1 MSTIIATNLRKGERI
16 VKKLLTLSLAILL
29 CLSVFTGC
37 NMTQTPDDSNT
48 PEPPKDV
55 IDDYDNENEIEV
67 EIGGDD
73 EGNKNNENNNNQ
85 NENKPD
91 DEGKDPDKQPVT
103 GPEHTNTIGKF
114 VAKDK
119 TYAYQGNNVTILK
132 LENQSEANCT
142 VSIHAEF
149 LSADGTVLKTET
161 QSFEGFPAGWQNHF
175 VFMPQIQYDAME
187 YTLDVKQYTGEMYF
201 TSKSGHVLGDI
212 YENKAPLP
220 QTLAQ
225 RDYEKYSCIQAKF
238 VVVEMPKTPY
248 FKTLISVV
256 FDNTGEIAVIK
267 TQSGPYSCEYGEE
280 GHYQVLVYAPPV
292 PTKEALEWP
301 EELDG
306 GVTGI
311 VGILQDELIE

>member
-1 MSTIIATNLRKGERI
+1 M
-16 VKKLLTLSLAILL
+16 KKLLTLILAILL
-29 CLSVFTGC
+29 CLSVFAGC
-37 NMTQTPDDSNT
+37 NTPQTPDDSNT

-73 EGNKNNENNNNQ
+73 EGNENNENNNNNQ

-91 DEGKDPDKQPVT
+91 DENKDPDKQPVT

-132 LENQSEANCT
+132 LENQSEVNCT
-142 VSIHAEF
+142 VTIHAEF

-201 TSKSGHVLGDI
+201 TSTSRYVLGKI
-212 YENKAPLP
+212 YEDKLPLP

-225 RDYEKYSCIQAKF
+225 GDYEKYSCILAKF
-238 VVVEMPKTPY
+238 DSVGMPKTPY
-248 FKTLISVV
+248 YKRRVSVV
-256 FDNTGEIAVIK
+256 FDNNGEIAVIH
-267 TQSGPYSCEYGEE
+267 TQVGSFYSEYG
-280 GHYQVLVYAPPV
+280 GGYYQVLVYAPPV
-292 PTKEALEWP
+292 LTKEPLDWP

-311 VGILQDELIE
+311 VGILPAELIE

>member
-1 MSTIIATNLRKGERI
+1 M
-16 VKKLLTLSLAILL
+16 KKLLTLILAILL
-29 CLSVFTGC
+29 CLSVFAGC
-37 NMTQTPDDSNT
+37 NTPQTPDDSNT

-91 DEGKDPDKQPVT
+91 DEGKDPNKQPVT

-119 TYAYQGNNVTILK
+119 TYAYQGNNVTIIK

-142 VSIHAEF
+142 VTIHAKF
-149 LSADGTVLKTET
+149 LSADGIVLKTET

-187 YTLDVKQYTGEMYF
+187 YTLDMKQYTGEMYF
-201 TSKSGHVLGDI
+201 TSTSGFVLGKI
-212 YENKAPLP
+212 YEDKVPLL
-220 QTLAQ
+220 QTIAQ
-225 RDYEKYSCIQAKF
+225 GDYEKYSLILAKF
-238 VVVEMPKTPY
+238 DSVGMPKTPY
-248 FKTLISVV
+248 LKRLISIV
-256 FDNTGEIAVIK
+256 FDNNGEIATIH
-267 TQSGPYSCEYGEE
+267 TQRGSFFSESGKKGY
-280 GHYQVLVYAPPV
+280 YQVIVYTPPV
-292 PTKEALEWP
+292 PTKEPLDWP

>member
-1 MSTIIATNLRKGERI
+1 M
-16 VKKLLTLSLAILL
+16 KKLLTLTLAILL
-29 CLSVFTGC
+29 CLTTFAGC
-37 NMTQTPDDSNT
+37 NTPQTPDDSNT

-73 EGNKNNENNNNQ
+73 EGNENNENNNNQ
-85 NENKPD
+85 NENKPN
-91 DEGKDPDKQPVT
+91 DENKDPDKQPVT

-119 TYAYQGNNVTILK
+119 TYAYQGNNVTIIK
-132 LENQSEANCT
+132 LENQSEVNCT
-142 VSIHAEF
+142 VTIHAKF

-201 TSKSGHVLGDI
+201 TSTSGYVLGEI
-212 YENKAPLP
+212 YEEGMPLREKM
-220 QTLAQ
+220 AIG
-225 RDYEKYSCIQAKF
+225 DYEKYSGIGAEF
-238 VVVEMPKTPY
+238 DAVEMPKTPY
-248 FKTLISVV
+248 LKRLVAVV
-256 FDNTGEIAVIK
+256 FDNTGEIALIK
-267 TQSGPYSCEYGEE
+267 TQRGSYWGE
-280 GHYQVLVYAPPV
+280 GYFNVVVYTPPV
-292 PTKEALEWP
+292 ATMEPLDWP

-311 VGILQDELIE
+311 VGILQDEMIK

>member
-1 MSTIIATNLRKGERI
+1 M
-16 VKKLLTLSLAILL
+16 KKILTLTLAILL
-29 CLSVFTGC
+29 CLSVFAGC
-37 NMTQTPDDSNT
+37 NTPQTPDDSNT

-73 EGNKNNENNNNQ
+73 EGNENNENNE
-85 NENKPD
+85 NENVPNN
-91 DEGKDPDKQPVT
+91 ENKDPDKQPVT

-119 TYAYQGNNVTILK
+119 TYAYQGNNVTIIK
-132 LENQSEANCT
+132 LENQSEVNCT
-142 VSIHAEF
+142 VTIHAKF

-175 VFMPQIQYDAME
+175 VFMPQIQYDTME

-201 TSKSGHVLGDI
+201 TVASHNTLTKV
-212 YENKAPLP
+212 YEDKLPLP

-225 RDYEKYSCIQAKF
+225 KDYEKYSCILAKF
-238 VVVEMPKTPY
+238 DGIMPETPY
-248 FKTLISVV
+248 LKSLISVV
-256 FDNTGEIAVIK
+256 FDNTGEISVIH
-267 TQSGPYSCEYGEE
+267 TQRGQLSGGGY
-280 GHYQVLVYAPPV
+280 YQVLVYAPPV
-292 PTKEALEWP
+292 LTKDPLDWP

-311 VGILQDELIE
+311 VGILQDEPIE